1 MKFVVLDASIAMKW
15 YIREDDSDSAQGILD
30 SEVLFLAP
38 DILFVEVAGA
48 LIRQNRVYK
57 QISKDDVLVAVDH
70 LLRLGIEAVSSV
82 ILLGKAVEIS
92 LALGHPIKD
101 CFYVALAERWKTV
114 LVTADLQ
121 LYDKLKK
128 SKWAASATTLA
139 DVSGLI

>member
-48 LIRQNRVYK
+48 LIWQNRVYK

-128 SKWAASATTLA
+128 SKWAESATTLA